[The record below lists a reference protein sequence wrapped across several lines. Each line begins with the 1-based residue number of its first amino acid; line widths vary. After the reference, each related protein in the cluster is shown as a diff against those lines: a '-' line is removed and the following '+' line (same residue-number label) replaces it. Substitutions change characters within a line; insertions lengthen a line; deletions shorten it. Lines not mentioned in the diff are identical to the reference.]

1 MGAAAARSARWLGGL
16 GVGAYVAAAAVG
28 FVFFYPILAA
38 HPISWNAWHAAD
50 VVPHLDY
57 RAGLAKDA
65 ASPMSGHSK
74 WHNIKLK
81 KGKVDAQRGALF
93 TKLSKEIILA
103 AKGGSPDPEA
113 NYRLKMAVEKARE
126 FNMPQENIKRAIAR
140 SSGQSGEREIEEI
153 RYEGYGPHGLGGRR
167 RRGDR
172 QSQSHRRRAALPVQP
187 ARRQP
192 GRERQRRLD
201 VRPRRRSSS
210 STRPGNPKTRSRRR
224 RSSTASR
231 TSSTTTIWPSSTR
244 SRRAWRACATRCAQ
258 RGVKISDAYLGMR
271 AKTKLELQGDELSA
285 ALAFLEALE
294 EHEDVQRVFSNLDF
308 SRVPAE
314 ALA

>member
-1 MGAAAARSARWLGGL
+1 
-16 GVGAYVAAAAVG
+16 
-28 FVFFYPILAA
+28 
-38 HPISWNAWHAAD
+38 
-50 VVPHLDY
+50 
-57 RAGLAKDA
+57 
-65 ASPMSGHSK
+65 MSGHSK

-81 KGKVDAQRGALF
+81 KGKADAQRGALF

-140 SSGQSGEREIEEI
+140 SSGQGGEREIEEI
-153 RYEGYGPHGLGGRR
+153 RYEGYGPHGLAVVVDAATDNRNRTAGELRFLFSRHEGSLGESGGVAWMFDPVGIVEADPAGKSEDALVEDALIDGVEDIEYDPDLAVIYTQPTRLAGVR
-167 RRGDR
+167 DELRARG
-172 QSQSHRRRAALPVQP
+172 A
-187 ARRQP
+187 
-192 GRERQRRLD
+192 
-201 VRPRRRSSS
+201 
-210 STRPGNPKTRSRRR
+210 
-224 RSSTASR
+224 
-231 TSSTTTIWPSSTR
+231 
-244 SRRAWRACATRCAQ
+244 
-258 RGVKISDAYLGMR
+258 KISDAYLGMR
-271 AKTKLELQGDELSA
+271 AKTKLELQGAQLSA